1 MILSTSCL
9 NKLPPFI
16 LACCLLCGSAMAE
29 TAPPAPAAGSSGVGP
44 LVAVFPIENLSGT
57 PAPLKKLNAEL
68 DAVMKKAGVR
78 IIEPATVDSFIES
91 HRVRYLGGIDEKI
104 AATLQEETGADT
116 VLISTLELYN
126 EVSPPKF
133 SLICRLVS
141 LKGAPEIIW
150 MDSVGIAGD
159 DAPGILGLGLIDDL
173 TVLRSKGFKS
183 IGTSLKRYI
192 TEPPVHKKRVSAKAK
207 REEEPFTLMNLIK
220 GIRTEKRQLTDPSYS
235 QARSWLAKRPPE
247 KPYTVEEMLQ
257 EIKANGGLF
266 LSLYNPLLWYS
277 SQDTLVDKERT
288 IAILPFLDRST
299 RKHAAELQVLHLA
312 KQLVADGNFRV
323 LELGVIRDKMLN
335 MHVIMKDG
343 ISIPGIDL
351 ITISLGVDLLLNG
364 VIFDYLD
371 TVGYGS
377 YPKID
382 FSMQMFDRDTK
393 KILWSSHSHNQ
404 GNDGVYFFEYG
415 RIATAGALADRMCRA
430 LVLKLVENANET
442 DVTHNSDSER
452 EQL

>member
-1 MILSTSCL
+1 
-9 NKLPPFI
+9 
-16 LACCLLCGSAMAE
+16 MAE
-29 TAPPAPAAGSSGVGP
+29 TAPPAPDNGASGGGP
-44 LVAVFPIENLSGT
+44 RVAVFSIENLSGT
-57 PAPLKKLNAEL
+57 PAPLMELNAEL
-68 DAVMKKAGVR
+68 NVVLKRAGVR
-78 IIEPATVDSFIES
+78 IIEPARVDSFIEN

-104 AATLQEETGADT
+104 AAALDEETGADA

-133 SLICRLVS
+133 SMICRLVS
-141 LKGAPEIIW
+141 LKGVPEIIW

-173 TVLRSKGFKS
+173 AVLRTKGFKS
-183 IGTSLKRYI
+183 IGTSLKDYI
-192 TEPPVHKKRVSAKAK
+192 DEPPVRKKRVSAKAK
-207 REEEPFTLMNLIK
+207 REERPFTLMDLIK
-220 GIRTEKRQLTDPSYS
+220 GIRSEKRLLTDPLYS
-235 QARSWLAKRPPE
+235 RARAWYLKKPPE
-247 KPYTVEEMLQ
+247 TPYTVEEMIE
-257 EIKANGGLF
+257 EIKDNGGLF

-288 IAILPFLDRST
+288 IALLPFLDRST

-312 KQLVADGNFRV
+312 KQLVVDGNFRV
-323 LELGVIRDKMLN
+323 LELGVIRDRMLN
-335 MHVIMKDG
+335 MHVIMRDG

-351 ITISLGVDLLLNG
+351 ITISLGVDLLLSG

-371 TVGYGS
+371 TIGYGS

-382 FSMQMFDRDTK
+382 FSIQMFDRDTK

-404 GNDGVYFFEYG
+404 GDDAVYFFEYG

-430 LVLKLVENANET
+430 LVLKLVENANEI
-442 DVTHNSDSER
+442 DVTHNFDSER